1 MENLLLLDTGVCERQ
16 VRAVS
21 CTPAPSGFAL
31 VCDETIFHP
40 QGGGQP
46 ADTGTINGI
55 TVTGVKKQN
64 GVIVHFLPEAV
75 PVGMVQMRVD
85 EQMRYRHSR
94 LHSAGHLIG
103 HVLETAGRLKAVKAH
118 HWPDEGKVTF
128 DNPDGISVTAD
139 AVQTW
144 FDEAV
149 ARQLPRHVAYRGD
162 VRLIGFGTDWA
173 YPCGGTHVVHTGEL
187 AGISI
192 GTISVKKG
200 QLSVRYQD

>member
-1 MENLLLLDTGVCERQ
+1 M
-16 VRAVS
+16 
-21 CTPAPSGFAL
+21 

-46 ADTGTINGI
+46 ADNGTINGI
-55 TVTGVKKQN
+55 AVMGVKKQN
-64 GVIVHFLPEAV
+64 GTIVHFLPEAIPMGIV
-75 PVGMVQMRVD
+75 TMRVD
-85 EQMRYRHSR
+85 RQIRYRHSR

-103 HVLETAGRLKAVKAH
+103 HVLETAGRLKAIKAH
-118 HWPDEGKVTF
+118 HWPDEAKVTF

-173 YPCGGTHVVHTGEL
+173 YPCGGTHVAHTGEL
-187 AGISI
+187 AGVRIEAV
-192 GTISVKKG
+192 SVRKG
-200 QLSVRYQD
+200 QLSVRYHD